1 MYVMTG
7 PEWYTEEASV
17 QLQGLL
23 DELLLLIAVHLAKA
37 SGCGGAGGTAS
48 IRNERRNL
56 RMSASSVRSSATH
69 CDCFGST
76 ILMLAYSAAAAST
89 LTCALHWQSKSAAHT
104 LVHF

>member
-1 MYVMTG
+1 MYLMTG
-7 PEWYTEEASV
+7 PEWYTKEASV

-23 DELLLLIAVHLAKA
+23 DKLLLLIAVHLAKA

-76 ILMLAYSAAAAST
+76 QAGIQRSSSFNADMCTLLAVQVCSS
-89 LTCALHWQSKSAAHT
+89 ST
-104 LVHF
+104 LVHS